1 MISVTRLNGSQL
13 WLNALLIEMV
23 EETPDTYITLING
36 KRMIV
41 LESANEIITSVKA
54 YHHEVGI
61 HQATIKVR
69 IGGTFMKKM
78 LPWLITILLSITLIV
93 LAIFLLS
100 DKSLGDNGKVRLQPM
115 RLYPSFLPMRS
126 WR

>member
-41 LESANEIITSVKA
+41 LESANEIIASVKA
-54 YHHEVGI
+54 YHHE
-61 HQATIKVR
+61 
-69 IGGTFMKKM
+69 
-78 LPWLITILLSITLIV
+78 
-93 LAIFLLS
+93 
-100 DKSLGDNGKVRLQPM
+100 
-115 RLYPSFLPMRS
+115 
-126 WR
+126 